1 MSLIQILIS
10 VISATAAAVIASNK
24 VVKDNEHRF
33 TTLEA
38 QAIQNKTNIA
48 EQSIK
53 IDQILSAVQ
62 TMQLNCVAMHSGAR
76 MENRQ

>member
-1 MSLIQILIS
+1 MSVIQIFIS

-33 TTLEA
+33 TSLEA
-38 QAIQNKTNIA
+38 QAIQNKNNIA

-62 TMQLNCVAMHSGAR
+62 IMQLNCVAMHPGAR